1 MFSIVVQKIY
11 KSVNQWIFYNTLLPQ
26 VPILI
31 APMFAKLAF
40 KIKNQLFCKHKVIKD
55 ESQPMAK

>member
-31 APMFAKLAF
+31 AIGTIGIFDFVGIRNYIAARF
-40 KIKNQLFCKHKVIKD
+40 
-55 ESQPMAK
+55 